1 MKYVISVLGIIG
13 VIGVIV
19 LLSGCPSPV
28 AINVEKGTQ
37 NAKAATLYSGISF
50 LKDDAICGGAG
61 QVASPVMNSELFNII
76 DTWTYHPKV
85 DASKV
90 DVFVDMSNG
99 LNAGITGSKEHMQ
112 KLTQLLKD
120 NAQYYKVNGYTGD
133 TPETYKPE
141 LLDMADYN
149 EAFDYFTDNGN
160 YDGNHSMLQGA
171 LNACVNNEDKISI
184 FVTDFLL
191 DEGPTRK
198 VKPQTTHS
206 DLTYAITENGN
217 AWAQMQFI
225 KWFKNNNQL
234 EIISVEHTLPAGYGC
249 HLPNGCQKQIYYM
262 IFTPAKLVGM
272 NNDME
277 GYVDRVKELDNT
289 NYLKINPLA
298 FGFTNNHPT
307 GVGEVDYDF
316 SASNRGVEPIII
328 NEKGNDYKVQFV
340 ALNIPSMKDRMQQDK
355 EFTSFTDLT
364 LINNLSLLDRNS
376 NNSSPFNINVSAE
389 FYDVTDMFY
398 QLCSID
404 KSLLGASMTFDP
416 DSYPGNLQDSGG
428 TNAKMIGPRTKI
440 VKDYFAYNNQDH
452 TIIMNKTT
460 LQADQAM
467 FGPDKL
473 TGKLFLCDLI
483 VNKNDFNFAEYTN
496 EALEWTFYNRT
507 GQYLRNDALRA
518 SLNLALD
525 QTASDHQT
533 KIVYSYLIALND
545 NK

>member
-1 MKYVISVLGIIG
+1 MKYVISIIGIIG
-13 VIGVIV
+13 IMILFSDCTGEYAVN
-19 LLSGCPSPV
+19 V
-28 AINVEKGTQ
+28 AERTK
-37 NAKAATLYSGISF
+37 NAKAATLYSGISV
-50 LKDDAICGGAG
+50 LKDDPICGGAG
-61 QVASPVMNSELFNII
+61 QVKGPVMNSELFNII

-99 LNAGITGSKEHMQ
+99 LIAGITGSKPHMQ
-112 KLTQLLKD
+112 KLTMLLKD
-120 NAQYYKVNGYTGD
+120 NAKYYKVNGYGD
-133 TPETYKPE
+133 QDPLTYKPE
-141 LLDMADYN
+141 ALDMPDYN
-149 EAFDYFTDNGN
+149 KAFNYFTDNGN
-160 YDGNHSMLQGA
+160 YDGDHSMLQGA
-171 LNACVNNEDKISI
+171 LDACVNNEDKISI

-191 DEGPTRK
+191 DEGPTRT

-206 DLTYAITENGN
+206 DITKAITENGN

-234 EIISVEHTLPAGYGC
+234 EIISVEHTLPFGYGC
-249 HLPNGCQKQIYYM
+249 HLKNGCQKQIYYM

-272 NNDME
+272 NKDMD
-277 GYVDRVKELDNT
+277 GYVEKIKDLENT
-289 NYLKINPLA
+289 DYLKINPLN
-298 FGFTNNHPT
+298 FGFTNNNPT

-328 NEKGNDYKVQFV
+328 NENGNDYKVQFV
-340 ALNIPSMKDRMQQDK
+340 GLNIPSMKDRIQQD
-355 EFTSFTDLT
+355 EGFINFTDVT
-364 LINNLSLLDRNS
+364 LINNLSLVDRNS

-416 DSYPGNLQDSGG
+416 ENYPGNLIDSGS
-428 TNAKMIGPRTKI
+428 TNVKLVGPRTKI
-440 VKDYFAYNNQDH
+440 VKDYFTYNNQDH
-452 TIIMNKTT
+452 TIMMNKTT

-483 VNKNDFNFAEYTN
+483 VNKNDFNFEYYKN
-496 EALEWTFYNRT
+496 EALEWTFYQKNS
-507 GQYLRNDALRA
+507 GKKLRNDALRE
-518 SLNLALD
+518 SLNLALEN
-525 QTASDHQT
+525 TASDYKT
-533 KIVYSYLIALND
+533 TIVYSYLIALND

>member
-1 MKYVISVLGIIG
+1 MKYVISALGIIG
-13 VIGVIV
+13 III
-19 LLSGCPSPV
+19 LFSDCSSEV
-28 AINVEKGTQ
+28 AINVEERTQ
-37 NAKAATLYSGISF
+37 NAKEATLFSGISV
-50 LKDDAICGGAG
+50 LKDDPICGGAG
-61 QVASPVMNSELFNII
+61 QVASPVMNRELFNII

-85 DASKV
+85 DASEV
-90 DVFVDMSNG
+90 DVFVDMSEG
-99 LNAGITGSKEHMQ
+99 LIAGITGSKPHMQ
-112 KLTQLLKD
+112 KLTKLLKN
-120 NAQYYKVNGYTGD
+120 NANYYKVNGYGD
-133 TPETYKPE
+133 QNPKTYKPE
-141 LLDMADYN
+141 ALDMPDYN
-149 EAFDYFTDNGN
+149 KAFNYFTDDVN

-171 LNACVNNEDKISI
+171 LDACVNNEDKISV

-191 DEGPTRK
+191 DEGPSSK
-198 VKPQTTHS
+198 IKPQTSHS
-206 DLTYAITENGN
+206 DITYAISENGN

-234 EIISVEHTLPAGYGC
+234 EIISVEHTLPFGYGC
-249 HLPNGCQKQIYYM
+249 HLKNGCQKQIYYM

-272 NNDME
+272 NKDMD
-277 GYVDRVKELDNT
+277 GYVEKIKDLENT
-289 NYLKINPLA
+289 DYLKINPLN

-316 SASNRGVEPIII
+316 SASNRGVQPIII
-328 NEKGNDYKVQFV
+328 NENGNDYKVQFV

-355 EFTSFTDLT
+355 EFISFTDVT

-404 KSLLGASMTFDP
+404 KSLLGASMTFDT

-428 TNAKMIGPRTKI
+428 TNVKMIGPRTKI

-452 TIIMNKTT
+452 SIIMNKTT

-467 FGPDKL
+467 FGPDEL
-473 TGKLFLCDLI
+473 TGKLFLCDLL
-483 VNKNDFNFAEYTN
+483 VNENDFNFEYYTN
-496 EALEWTFYNRT
+496 EALEWTFYQKNS
-507 GQYLRNDALRA
+507 GKYLTNDALRE
-518 SLNLALD
+518 SLNLALES
-525 QTASDHQT
+525 TASDYQT